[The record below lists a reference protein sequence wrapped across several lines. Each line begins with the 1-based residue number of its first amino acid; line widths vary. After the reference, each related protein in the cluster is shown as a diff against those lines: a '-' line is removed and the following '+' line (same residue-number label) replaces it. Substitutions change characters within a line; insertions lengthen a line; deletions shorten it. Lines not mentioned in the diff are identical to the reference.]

1 MNYSVVIPA
10 AGMGK
15 RMKLGYN
22 KILHE
27 VLGKPIIH
35 HTVSIFE
42 KDPDCTE
49 IHLAA
54 SKDEIKDLEAILS
67 SFKKVKG
74 IYEGGKERQD
84 SIYNALVHV
93 ENREFVMVHDG
104 ARPLLD
110 SATLNRIKASL
121 KEKDAVICGVP
132 VKSTLKTVVDGVVT
146 ETIDRSSTFEVH
158 TPQAFCYNLLI
169 DAYRNAREQNL
180 VVTDDSMMVEALGEK
195 VHVVLSNYNNIK
207 VTTREDLAVLNILLG
222 SE

>member
-15 RMKLGYN
+15 RMELGYN
-22 KILHE
+22 KVLHE
-27 VLGKPIIH
+27 VYGQSIIY
-35 HTVSIFE
+35 HTVAIFE
-42 KDPDCTE
+42 NDPDCKE

-54 SKDEIKDLEAILS
+54 SKDEIDDLRKILS

-93 ENREFVMVHDG
+93 KDATHIMVHDG

-110 SATLNRIKASL
+110 RETLKRIKTAL
-121 KEKDAVICGVP
+121 MEKDAVICGVP

-158 TPQAFCYNLLI
+158 TPQAFCYNLLM
-169 DAYRNAREQNL
+169 DAYHNAREKNL
-180 VVTDDSMMVEALGEK
+180 IVTDDSMMVEALGKK
-195 VHVVLSNYNNIK
+195 VHVVESSYNNLK